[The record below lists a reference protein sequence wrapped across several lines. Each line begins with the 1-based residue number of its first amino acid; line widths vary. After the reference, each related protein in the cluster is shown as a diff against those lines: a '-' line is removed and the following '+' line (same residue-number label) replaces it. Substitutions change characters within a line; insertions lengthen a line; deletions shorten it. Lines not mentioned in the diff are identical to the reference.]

1 MLKVITC
8 FKWVMDE
15 ADIKVD
21 AGSRRLILD
30 RVGYKI
36 SLYDRNA
43 IEEAARLQ
51 EQHGAKVT
59 AITVAPPTAKQC
71 LKDALSRGP
80 DKACFVND
88 PSLVD
93 LEPSQTTTIL
103 AAAIKAQ
110 GDFDLIICGEGSSD
124 LYTQQVGPALA
135 EKLEIPCATYV
146 NKLTY
151 VEAEKR
157 IIAERKLDDCVEVVS
172 IALPAL
178 ITVLPDINTPRIP
191 TLKQVLGAGKK
202 PIDNVT
208 LDALGGACA
217 GCMQTTGILAA
228 TMERRRLRV
237 RDRRRRHSCS
247 CWRPVE
253 RGRHRLGST
262 HPWQG
267 FGFSRKTGNKR

>member
-1 MLKVITC
+1 MLRVITC

-15 ADIKVD
+15 ADVKVD
-21 AGSRRLILD
+21 ANSRRLILD

-43 IEEAARLQ
+43 IEEAALLQ
-51 EQHGAKVT
+51 ERHGASVV

-88 PSLVD
+88 PSLVE
-93 LEPSQTTTIL
+93 LEPAQTAAVL
-103 AAAIKAQ
+103 AAAIKGQ
-110 GDFDLIICGEGSSD
+110 GDFDLILCGEGSSD

-135 EKLEIPCATYV
+135 EKLNIPCVTYV

-151 VEAEKR
+151 AEAEKR

-172 IALPAL
+172 VPLPAL
-178 ITVLPDINTPRIP
+178 VTVLPDINTPRIP

-202 PIDNVT
+202 PVDNIT
-208 LDALGGACA
+208 LDALGLAFEPCL
-217 GCMQTTGILAA
+217 QTTGILGA
-228 TMERRRLRV
+228 TMERRRLKFGAEAEDV
-237 RDRRRRHSCS
+237 RAA
-247 CWRPVE
+247 VGALLKE
-253 RGRHRLGST
+253 GVIA
-262 HPWQG
+262 
-267 FGFSRKTGNKR
+267 

>member
-51 EQHGAKVT
+51 EQHGANVT
-59 AITVAPPTAKQC
+59 AMTVAPPTAKAC

-93 LEPSQTTTIL
+93 LEPSQTSAIL

-135 EKLEIPCATYV
+135 EQLEIPCATYV

-151 VEAEKR
+151 VDGETR
-157 IIAERKLDDCVEVVS
+157 IIAERKLDDCIEVVS

-208 LDALGGACA
+208 LDALGGACT
-217 GCMQTTGILAA
+217 GYMQTTGVLAA
-228 TMERRRLRV
+228 TMERRRLR
-237 RDRRRRHSCS
+237 
-247 CWRPVE
+247 
-253 RGRHRLGST
+253 
-262 HPWQG
+262 
-267 FGFSRKTGNKR
+267 FGPKEEDIRAVIGALLKEGVIA

>member
-21 AGSRRLILD
+21 SGSRRLILD

-51 EQHGAKVT
+51 EQYGASVV
-59 AITVAPPTAKQC
+59 AITVAPPSAKQC

-80 DKACFVND
+80 EKACFVND
-88 PSLVD
+88 PSFAD
-93 LEPSQTTTIL
+93 LEPAQTTAVL
-103 AAAIKAQ
+103 AASIRSR

-124 LYTQQVGPALA
+124 LYAQQVGPALA
-135 EKLEIPCATYV
+135 EKLGIPCATYV
-146 NKLTY
+146 NKLNY
-151 VEAEKR
+151 VEGERR
-157 IIAERKLDDCVEVVS
+157 IVAERKLDDCIEIVSVE
-172 IALPAL
+172 LPAL

-191 TLKQVLGAGKK
+191 TLKQVLAAGKK

-208 LDALGGACA
+208 LDALGA
-217 GCMQTTGILAA
+217 GCQACLQTTGILAS
-228 TMERRRLRV
+228 TMERRR
-237 RDRRRRHSCS
+237 
-247 CWRPVE
+247 
-253 RGRHRLGST
+253 
-262 HPWQG
+262 QK
-267 FGFSRKTGNKR
+267 FGTEQEDIRAAVGALLKEGVIA

>member
-1 MLKVITC
+1 MLKVIAC
-8 FKWVMDE
+8 FKWVIDE

-43 IEEAARLQ
+43 IEEAAQLQ
-51 EQHGAKVT
+51 EQHGARVV
-59 AITVAPPTAKQC
+59 AVTVAPPTARQC

-93 LEPSQTTTIL
+93 LEPVQTASVL

-110 GDFDLIICGEGSSD
+110 GDFDLILCGEGSSD

-135 EKLEIPCATYV
+135 EKLSISCVTYV

-151 VEAEKR
+151 LASEQR
-157 IIAERKLDDCVEVVS
+157 IIAERKLDDCIEEVSVP
-172 IALPAL
+172 LPAL
-178 ITVLPDINTPRIP
+178 VTVLPDINTPRIP
-191 TLKQVLGAGKK
+191 TLKQVLSAGKK
-202 PIDNVT
+202 PIDNIT
-208 LDALGGACA
+208 LDKLGSAFEPSL
-217 GCMQTTGILAA
+217 QTASILGA
-228 TMERRRLRV
+228 TMERRRLK
-237 RDRRRRHSCS
+237 
-247 CWRPVE
+247 
-253 RGRHRLGST
+253 
-262 HPWQG
+262 
-267 FGFSRKTGNKR
+267 FGTEAEAIKEVVGALLKEGVIA

>member
-51 EQHGAKVT
+51 EQHGANVT

-88 PSLVD
+88 PALVD

-103 AAAIKAQ
+103 AAAIKGQ

-151 VEAEKR
+151 VEGEQR

-191 TLKQVLGAGKK
+191 TLKQVLAAGKK
-202 PIDNVT
+202 PIDNIT
-208 LDALGGACA
+208 LEALGGACE

-228 TMERRRLRV
+228 TMERRRLR
-237 RDRRRRHSCS
+237 
-247 CWRPVE
+247 
-253 RGRHRLGST
+253 
-262 HPWQG
+262 
-267 FGFSRKTGNKR
+267 FGTEEEDIRAVVNALLKEGVIA